1 MLREEE
7 KSTKQKILE
16 GTFDFLIKN
25 GLENATIRDICDH
38 IGYSRGA
45 VNRYYQHKKDLICAA
60 AEYGLRR
67 ISDKVFTNFYN
78 DASDVDNFFATCL
91 NYIDEVKDELRFI
104 YQVASSPVYGEMMH
118 NSTFRFRHSYDDY
131 ARKLAEMSGGS
142 FEDIQ
147 PIIYSFAATIVDYAI
162 WQDREE
168 TQVQLNYLCKML
180 KKGMKQKVKGDTMA
194 ALDLFDNLQADVGC
208 QYISDMRS
216 GTYNELAKERMS
228 KMDMH
233 NIPLATLSDMA
244 EYLYKEKV
252 TFADYAEAES
262 FFKLRIAG

>member
-1 MLREEE
+1 MLREDE

-45 VNRYYQHKKDLICAA
+45 VTRYYEYKKDIICAA

-67 ISDKVFTNFYN
+67 ISDKVFTNFYK
-78 DASDVDNFFATCL
+78 DASDIDTFFGTCL
-91 NYIDEVKDELRFI
+91 NYIDDVKDELRFI

-118 NSTFRFRHSYDDY
+118 NSTFRFRRSYDDY
-131 ARKLAEMSGGS
+131 AKKLAEMSGGS

-162 WQDREE
+162 WQDKEE
-168 TQVQLNYLCKML
+168 TQVQLNYLCRML
-180 KKGMKQKVKGDTMA
+180 KLGMKKNAWGETM
-194 ALDLFDNLQADVGC
+194 DLFEDLKNRLGC
-208 QYISDMRS
+208 QYISDLKYGAANNM
-216 GTYNELAKERMS
+216 AKKLMTEINLE
-228 KMDMH
+228 KYT
-233 NIPLATLSDMA
+233 PFVLSDMA
-244 EYLYKEKV
+244 NYLY
-252 TFADYAEAES
+252 DYNGKFETINEARE
-262 FFKLRIAG
+262 FFNSQCA